1 MSDSR
6 HCLDEHTI
14 ALHAGGDLGRL
25 RRWLAD
31 RHLAGCPQCRA
42 GVSDYAG
49 VLDAL
54 AQTGPVP
61 EIDFDA
67 LAHNVRVAAVQAR
80 PVRGTQTG
88 WGWRAAAGAGL
99 AAVALGMLLLMPES
113 DDSAADSTVVATS
126 IPALPDQMGPWDG
139 DDVQLTS
146 TGSLRVQ
153 AFHPGS
159 GALTITDY
167 YAP

>member
-6 HCLDEHTI
+6 RHLDEHTI

-25 RRWLAD
+25 RRWLVD
-31 RHLAGCPQCRA
+31 RHLARCPQCKA
-42 GVSDYAG
+42 AVNDYSG
-49 VLDAL
+49 VLDDL
-54 AQTGPVP
+54 AQARPVP

-67 LAHNVRVAAVQAR
+67 LAHNVRVAAAQSR
-80 PVRGTQTG
+80 PIRGTQTG
-88 WGWRAAAGAGL
+88 WRWRAAAGAGL
-99 AAVALGMLLLMPES
+99 AAVALGMLVLIPNS
-113 DDSAADSTVVATS
+113 DDSEADPTLVATS
-126 IPALPDQMGPWDG
+126 IPAVPEQIGPWDG

-153 AFHPGS
+153 AFHSGS

>member
-1 MSDSR
+1 MSDSPCR
-6 HCLDEHTI
+6 LDEHTI

-25 RRWLAD
+25 RRWLVD
-31 RHLAGCPQCRA
+31 RHLARCPQCKA
-42 GVSDYAG
+42 AVSEYSK
-49 VLDAL
+49 VLDDL
-54 AQTGPVP
+54 AQVRPVP

-67 LAHNVRVAAVQAR
+67 LAHNVRVAAAQSR
-80 PVRGTQTG
+80 PIRGTQTG
-88 WGWRAAAGAGL
+88 WRWRAAAGVGL
-99 AAVALGMLLLMPES
+99 AAVVVGMLVLIPNS
-113 DDSAADSTVVATS
+113 DDSEADPTLVATS
-126 IPALPDQMGPWDG
+126 IPAVPEQIGPWDG

-153 AFHPGS
+153 AFHSGS

>member
-42 GVSDYAG
+42 AVSDYAG
-49 VLDAL
+49 VLDEL
-54 AQTGPVP
+54 AQTDPVP

-80 PVRGTQTG
+80 PVRGAQTG
-88 WGWRAAAGAGL
+88 WRWRAAAGAGL
-99 AAVALGMLLLMPES
+99 AAVALGMLLLIPES
-113 DDSAADSTVVATS
+113 DDSAADSTLVATS

>member
-1 MSDSR
+1 MSDCR
-6 HCLDEHTI
+6 CRLDEHTI

-25 RRWLAD
+25 RRWLVD
-31 RHLAGCPQCRA
+31 RHLARCPQCKA
-42 GVSDYAG
+42 AVSEYSK
-49 VLDAL
+49 VLDDL
-54 AQTGPVP
+54 AQVRPVP

-67 LAHNVRVAAVQAR
+67 LAHNVRVAAAQSR
-80 PVRGTQTG
+80 PIRGTQTG
-88 WGWRAAAGAGL
+88 WRWRAAAGVGL
-99 AAVALGMLLLMPES
+99 AAVVVGMLVLIPNS
-113 DDSAADSTVVATS
+113 DDSEADPTLVATS
-126 IPALPDQMGPWDG
+126 IPAVPEQIGPWDG

-153 AFHPGS
+153 AFHSGS

>member
-1 MSDSR
+1 MSDCR
-6 HCLDEHTI
+6 CRLDEHTI

-25 RRWLAD
+25 RRWLVD
-31 RHLAGCPQCRA
+31 RQLARCPQCKA
-42 GVSDYAG
+42 AVSEYSE
-49 VLDAL
+49 VLDEL
-54 AQTGPVP
+54 ARAHPVP

-67 LAHNVRVAAVQAR
+67 LAHNVRVAAAQSR
-80 PVRGTQTG
+80 PVRGRRTG
-88 WGWRAAAGAGL
+88 WRWRAAAGAGL
-99 AAVALGMLLLMPES
+99 AAVVLGMLVLIPDS
-113 DDSAADSTVVATS
+113 DDSEADSPLVATS
-126 IPALPDQMGPWDG
+126 IPALPAQMGPWDG

-153 AFHPGS
+153 AYHSGS

>member
-6 HCLDEHTI
+6 RHLDEHTV

-31 RHLAGCPQCRA
+31 RHLAGCKKCKA
-42 GVSDYAG
+42 AVNDYAG
-49 VLDAL
+49 VLDEL
-54 AQTGPVP
+54 ARARPVP

-80 PVRGTQTG
+80 PIRSAQTG
-88 WGWRAAAGAGL
+88 RRWRAAVGAGL
-99 AAVALGMLLLMPES
+99 AAVALGMLVLIPET
-113 DDSAADSTVVATS
+113 DDSGADSTLVATS
-126 IPALPDQMGPWDG
+126 IPAVPEPLGPWDAE
-139 DDVQLTS
+139 DVQLTS

-153 AFHPGS
+153 AFHSGS